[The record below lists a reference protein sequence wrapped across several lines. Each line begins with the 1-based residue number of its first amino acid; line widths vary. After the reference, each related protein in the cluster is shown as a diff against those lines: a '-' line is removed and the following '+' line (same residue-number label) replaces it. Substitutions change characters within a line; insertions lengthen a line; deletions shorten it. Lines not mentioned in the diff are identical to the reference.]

1 MAKTRH
7 IPERSCVACGQKFP
21 KQQLVRVVRTPD
33 GTVMV
38 DRGGKAAGRGA
49 YLCWSDECWKRGV
62 EKGRLEHSLKLDI
75 SSHDRAQ
82 LMAFYGEASTGLPTK
97 ER

>member
-7 IPERSCVACGQKFP
+7 APERSCVACGLKLP
-21 KQQLVRVVRTPD
+21 KQQLVRVVRTPN
-33 GTVMV
+33 GMVMV

-49 YLCWSDECWKRGV
+49 YLCWSAPCWRRGV
-62 EKGRLEHSLKLDI
+62 EKGGLDHSLKLEI
-75 SSHDRAQ
+75 SARDRAQ
-82 LMAFYGEASTGLPTK
+82 LLAFYSEATTGLPTE